1 MDGEWSI
8 CHEESHAIAIVLPP
22 QSYLNSMQSPDIPVL
37 PCPPEVRTSALRA
50 LHDGLSKDLQPGLVV
65 ALGKVDLKDDLAL
78 DGLLV
83 AFTGQQL
90 AAVWVQ
96 PMPGNSAAVWHPAFD
111 SPACLALLNEAGRYL
126 DRHGIGLAQILVS
139 SRLPDQVELLSAGQF
154 FHLADMQ
161 YMVAEKRAFPSEP
174 LETSLRFEP
183 AAAESPERLGRVILQ
198 TYEATRDCPAL
209 GGLRAIRE
217 VLAGYRSTGHYS
229 RDQWCFVR
237 AENHDV
243 GVLILADHRPEPHW
257 ELVYMGVVPSARGHA
272 FGWQIARQAMWR
284 AGQGRAG
291 RLLLAVDQANAPALA
306 MYARAGFVGWDCR
319 QVFARLPGGQ
329 QFS

>member
-8 CHEESHAIAIVLPP
+8 CHEESHAIATVLPP
-22 QSYLNSMQSPDIPVL
+22 QSYLNAMQSPDIPVL

-50 LHDGLSKDLQPGLVV
+50 LHDGLSKDLQTGLVV

-139 SRLPDQVELLSAGQF
+139 PRLPDQVELLSAGQF
-154 FHLADMQ
+154 FHLADM
-161 YMVAEKRAFPSEP
+161 
-174 LETSLRFEP
+174 
-183 AAAESPERLGRVILQ
+183 
-198 TYEATRDCPAL
+198 
-209 GGLRAIRE
+209 
-217 VLAGYRSTGHYS
+217 
-229 RDQWCFVR
+229 
-237 AENHDV
+237 
-243 GVLILADHRPEPHW
+243 
-257 ELVYMGVVPSARGHA
+257 
-272 FGWQIARQAMWR
+272 
-284 AGQGRAG
+284 
-291 RLLLAVDQANAPALA
+291 
-306 MYARAGFVGWDCR
+306 
-319 QVFARLPGGQ
+319 
-329 QFS
+329 